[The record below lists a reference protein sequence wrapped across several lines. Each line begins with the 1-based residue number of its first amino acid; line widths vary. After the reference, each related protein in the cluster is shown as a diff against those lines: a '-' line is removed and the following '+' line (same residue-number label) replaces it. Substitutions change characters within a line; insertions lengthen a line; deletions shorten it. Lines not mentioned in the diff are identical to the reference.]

1 MSSLAN
7 GKGTLKTSLG
17 KPRSSSGIKY
27 AASIHSSPGGI
38 PDAFASAVKR
48 LEAAMGMSVWLLVQ
62 QDGTTDFDEIGPRLS
77 HSFFKARKEI
87 VKSDPIALVIHSSGG
102 IAHCAYRIA
111 RILQAERT
119 HFVAVVPRRAKSAAT
134 LLALGAREIVMG
146 PHAELGPLDAQLMDH
161 DREQVTSALDEVKAL
176 DFLHASSLEA
186 VDQLVLALLVRT
198 GKKLETI
205 LPAALNFV
213 AETNKPLLEK
223 IDVVHFTQMSRILK
237 EAEEYAVRLLNRNYN
252 PDQAKK
258 IATTLVES
266 YPTHSF
272 MIDFDEARSI
282 GLKVRE
288 AKNDVASALDD
299 LISKI
304 DGTTAIGTLIEVKD
318 QDEI

>member
-1 MSSLAN
+1 
-7 GKGTLKTSLG
+7 
-17 KPRSSSGIKY
+17 
-27 AASIHSSPGGI
+27 
-38 PDAFASAVKR
+38 
-48 LEAAMGMSVWLLVQ
+48 MGMSVWLLVQ